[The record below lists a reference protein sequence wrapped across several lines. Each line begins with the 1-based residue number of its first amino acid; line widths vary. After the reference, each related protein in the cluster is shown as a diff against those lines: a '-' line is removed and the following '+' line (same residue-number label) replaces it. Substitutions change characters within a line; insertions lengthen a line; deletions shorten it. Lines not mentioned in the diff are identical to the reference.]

1 LGDAQRDRYVEESG
15 TSKNAGVREN
25 NMSATVSLQAQEA
38 VQTPFTTFD
47 GHTLAVYDWSLPHGV
62 APRAVVVIVHGLGE
76 HAWRYDRLATEMT
89 EAGFA
94 VRAFD
99 QRGHGESA
107 GKRGCLPTQ
116 DALVKDLGEFL
127 DDTRATVCARFNS
140 PLVLLGHS
148 MGGLVCA
155 LWAARQ
161 QALTP
166 FHIVPVD
173 ALLLSSPALDAGL
186 NVWQRTLLA
195 TLPSWLPD
203 VTVSNGLDP
212 ALLSHDQDVV
222 DAYLA
227 DPLVHDRISP
237 LLGRFIADGGPEV
250 MLHAPQWRVPTLLL
264 YAGRDGM
271 VNPQGSR
278 RFAQRTPIGVV
289 QAQCLEDFFH
299 EIFNEVHR
307 AEAVDALLNW
317 LDGRF

>member
-1 LGDAQRDRYVEESG
+1 
-15 TSKNAGVREN
+15 
-25 NMSATVSLQAQEA
+25 MSAIQTPEA

-47 GHTLAVYDWSLPHGV
+47 GHSLAVYDWSLPHGV

-76 HAWRYDRLATEMT
+76 HAWRYDRLATELT

-99 QRGHGESA
+99 QRGHGDSA

-116 DALVKDLGEFL
+116 DALVKDLEAFV
-127 DDTRATVCARFNS
+127 DDTRATVCQRFNT
-140 PLVLLGHS
+140 PLVLMGHS

-155 LWAARQ
+155 LWAARR

-166 FHIVPVD
+166 FHALPVD

-186 NVWQRTLLA
+186 NVWQRALLA
-195 TLPSWLPD
+195 TLPSWLPH
-203 VTVSNGLDP
+203 VTLPNGLDP
-212 ALLSHDQDVV
+212 ALLSRDPDVV

-237 LLGRFIADGGPEV
+237 LLGRFIAEGGPEV
-250 MLHAPQWRVPTLLL
+250 MQHAPQWRVPTLLM
-264 YAGRDGM
+264 YAGCDGL

-278 RFAQRTPIGVV
+278 RFAQCTPIGVV
-289 QAQCLEDFFH
+289 QSLCLEDFFH

-307 AEAVDALLNW
+307 EEALEALFNW